1 MLIYYLFVFLL
12 YRLSKATYNLYLHPL
27 NKFPGPKLA
36 AATHLY
42 EFYFSII
49 RDGEFIWEIE
59 RMHKQY
65 GMWMLTQ
72 GACLFILKY

>member
-1 MLIYYLFVFLL
+1 MLIYYLLAFLL
-12 YRLSKATYNLYLHPL
+12 YRLSKAIYNLYLHPL

-42 EFYFSII
+42 EFYYSII
-49 RDGEFIWEIE
+49 RDGEFIWEME

-65 GMWMLTQ
+65 GMRKPTQ
-72 GACLFILKY
+72 GTDSFYFKR